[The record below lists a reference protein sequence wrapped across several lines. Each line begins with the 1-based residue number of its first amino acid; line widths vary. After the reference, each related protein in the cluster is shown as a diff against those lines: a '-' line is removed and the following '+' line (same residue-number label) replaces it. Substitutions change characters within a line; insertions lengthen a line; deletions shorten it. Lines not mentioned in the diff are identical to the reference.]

1 MSLFTILFVI
11 TAACDVLG
19 EGGRRRGPAAVP
31 ADSTGAQSGGTSII
45 VTSGSNDGYNLGS
58 AAAAISGGQGYQVTG
73 AALEAAPVL
82 GNVAGSSAPLNNA
95 AAVGAAQL
103 SAIQNAQA
111 VQVAQIANAAAAAI
125 QGARVAEVAARAGQA
140 NALQNA
146 QAFDA
151 TRIANVQRARAAA
164 YENARA
170 AEAARRAAAAAA
182 AEVARAVE
190 AERIANAA
198 RVQAV
203 AIANA
208 RAIEASRIANAAR
221 AQAAAVATSA
231 AQAQA
236 VAEAVAR
243 NTQDGTLLLGAA
255 GGLANNVAPVAVGGG
270 YSYGGLGGGW
280 NGYAGKGRK

>member
-1 MSLFTILFVI
+1 MSLITILFVI

-19 EGGRRRGPAAVP
+19 EGGRRRTPAPAV
-31 ADSTGAQSGGTSII
+31 DSSASQSGVGTSII
-45 VTSGSNDGYNLGS
+45 VSSGPANRYDLGS
-58 AAAAISGGQGYQVTG
+58 AAAAISGGSNLVSGPGYG
-73 AALEAAPVL
+73 AAPVL
-82 GNVAGSSAPLNNA
+82 TNVAGSSAPLNNA

-208 RAIEASRIANAAR
+208 RAIEASRISNAAR

-236 VAEAVAR
+236 VADAVAR
-243 NTQDGTLLLGAA
+243 NTQDGGLLLGY
-255 GGLANNVAPVAVGGG
+255 GGGYGNNVAPLAVGGG
-270 YSYGGLGGGW
+270 YSLGGVGGGW
-280 NGYAGKGRK
+280 NGYAGKGH